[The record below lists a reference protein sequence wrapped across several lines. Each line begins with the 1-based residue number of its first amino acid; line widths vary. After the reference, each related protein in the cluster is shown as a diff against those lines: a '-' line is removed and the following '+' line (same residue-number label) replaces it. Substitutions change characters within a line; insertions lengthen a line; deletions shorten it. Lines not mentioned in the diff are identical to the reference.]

1 MRELNGLMFTWFASL
16 YVHNAE
22 VLKMYLYSWSMIHL
36 CMKMGNKQ
44 HLLQAGANLPSE
56 SLTFTK
62 CPFVS
67 WLQCT
72 LTILLYTP
80 QNIIGCV
87 EKIFATCS
95 IDVLSSVMMMGRKL
109 NKMEKGLSLRG
120 HLAVTTFFV
129 NRSTE
134 EIDDSQQYLHAKTT
148 RVFLYRVKTKY

>member
-1 MRELNGLMFTWFASL
+1 MDSCLRGLQPYMCTTQR
-16 YVHNAE
+16 Y
-22 VLKMYLYSWSMIHL
+22 LKCTYIHDRWYTSAWNL
-36 CMKMGNKQ
+36 ETKQ

-62 CPFVS
+62 CPFVF

-72 LTILLYTP
+72 LTILMYTP